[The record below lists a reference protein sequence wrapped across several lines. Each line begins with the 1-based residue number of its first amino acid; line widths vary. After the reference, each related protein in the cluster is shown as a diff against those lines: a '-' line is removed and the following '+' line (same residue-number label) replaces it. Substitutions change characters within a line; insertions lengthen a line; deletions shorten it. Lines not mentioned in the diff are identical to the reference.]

1 MKKITF
7 LYLFIQ
13 FATLL
18 SSSAAHI
25 QHIEV
30 VQVPKYENLSE
41 HALVVPVNYAGDI
54 ILSDKEFE
62 ILLDH
67 ELVKIELV
75 YTQFRR
81 NIHFNQEELN
91 ANRIE
96 KLQNQFPFINFDPI
110 KWNLVEQTQAQTYE
124 EAQKCFHG
132 FVFHF
137 KPKMSDDESIMMF
150 DAFMDMEVKLPTEI
164 DYAVFNKK
172 CVQQFSRLAQ
182 KTGGD
187 VTVVAKTSEVTKSIV
202 NIIDESA
209 TEGLDVMI
217 ILDKTSSMA
226 DDFIN
231 IKKGLHQIISS
242 LENIKDVRLAIS
254 SFGDKNVDGRKWY
267 DFKNF
272 EGDFTHARNFLNS
285 IQQTF
290 GGDYPESVYDGVYE
304 TFKEDFWRSNS
315 KRVAILLGDAPSLV
329 GIGTTYTEKDIV
341 EAATADE
348 IHMNFYPILL
358 SPYNTIGNAVSNMQP
373 KSLVAEIYPNPT
385 NGPVTLKLENPE
397 GLSVQIFDQSGKMI
411 HEEAIDSEEY
421 NYNLQDLK
429 NGLYL
434 FRVLDE
440 KKNFDVQRVVLNK

>member
-1 MKKITF
+1 MKKVF
-7 LYLFIQ
+7 LILFLIQ
-13 FATLL
+13 QFTISFSLASTIQNIELVQ
-18 SSSAAHI
+18 SS
-25 QHIEV
+25 
-30 VQVPKYENLSE
+30 KYVKTSE
-41 HALVVPVNYAGDI
+41 HSLAISVNYAEDI
-54 ILSDKEFE
+54 ILSEKEYE

-67 ELVKIELV
+67 EVVKIELV
-75 YTQFRR
+75 YTQFKR

-96 KLQNQFPFINFDPI
+96 RIQSKFPFIDFETI
-110 KWNLVEQTQAQTYE
+110 KWSLIEQTQAQTYE

-137 KPKMSDDESIMMF
+137 NPKMSDEESIMMF
-150 DAFMDMEVKLPTEI
+150 DAFMDIKVKLPAEI
-164 DYAVFNKK
+164 DYSVFNKT
-172 CVQQFSRLAQ
+172 CVNQFSRLAQ

-187 VTVVAKTSEVTKSIV
+187 ITVVAQTSEVTKSIV
-202 NIIDESA
+202 AIIDESA
-209 TEGLDVMI
+209 IEGLDVMI

-242 LENIKDVRLAIS
+242 LEKIEEVRLAIS
-254 SFGDKNVDGRKWY
+254 SFGDKNVDGKNWY
-267 DFKNF
+267 DFQNF
-272 EGDFTHARNFLNS
+272 EGNFKHARNFLNG

-329 GIGTTYTEKDIV
+329 GIGTKYTEENIV
-341 EAATADE
+341 EAATAEE

-358 SPYNTIGNAVSNMQP
+358 SPYNTVGTSVSNMQP
-373 KSLVAEIYPNPT
+373 KSLVSEVYPNPT
-385 NGPVTLKLENPE
+385 NGPVTLKFENSE
-397 GLSVQIFDQSGKMI
+397 ELSVQIFNQSGKMV

-421 NYNLQDLK
+421 NYNLHDLK

-440 KKNFDVQRVVLNK
+440 KKNFDVQRVVLNN